1 MIPLLYEDEDI
12 LVIDKPAGLSAQP
25 GEAVGACVVSVVER
39 DLGFTPFLVH
49 RLDKET
55 AGCMVL
61 ARSSAAAAR
70 FSILVRDR
78 DLVKT
83 YRAICSGRPRLD
95 RGTYRDP
102 LVISGKNQTAATSY
116 RLKAAFGAAEA
127 WPKGFSLMEFELGT
141 GRTHQIRRHCALHA
155 HPILGDDKYGDFA
168 LNHGLKKAL
177 GVKGLLLWSREIVV
191 PGLPRIRSSA
201 PPGFLD
207 FLGKFDDAPS
217 PEVS

>member
-1 MIPLLYEDEDI
+1 MIPLLYENEDI
-12 LVIDKPAGLSAQP
+12 LVIDKPAGLPAQP
-25 GEAVGACVVSVVER
+25 GEAVGSCVVSVLER

-70 FSILVRDR
+70 FSALIRDR

-83 YRAICSGRPRLD
+83 YRAICSGRPQSD

-102 LVISGKNQTAATSY
+102 LFVSGKSQTAATSY
-116 RLKAAFGAAEA
+116 RLKAGFGVSEA
-127 WPKGFSLMEFELGT
+127 WPRGFSFVEFELGT

-168 LNHGLKKAL
+168 LNRGLKKAL

-201 PPGFLD
+201 PFGFLD

-217 PEVS
+217 AEVV